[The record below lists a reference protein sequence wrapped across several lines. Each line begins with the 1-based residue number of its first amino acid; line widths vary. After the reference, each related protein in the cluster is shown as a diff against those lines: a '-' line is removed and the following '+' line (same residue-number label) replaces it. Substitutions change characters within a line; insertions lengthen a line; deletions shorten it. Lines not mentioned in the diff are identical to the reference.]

1 MSVEELG
8 DLLQSGEEIPHP
20 DEKWL
25 VSYADMMTLLFGFFV
40 MMYSMANQMDVVEKS
55 MAEKFAPKEE
65 SPQDAPVKNQLG
77 NVEDLTAK
85 VAGLEK
91 ALAEAQSR
99 AAAMEKSTR
108 ELEDKIFTQSDS
120 LLQSGQL
127 AQQLKS
133 VTEERDQLRS
143 QLAKAQTDALLE
155 SSKKTVASPAT
166 DPEPV
171 KGGGIGGGGKRGSK
185 ERIGGAGGVKL
196 RMPVRFDNGF
206 TATTIGATNR
216 GFVINADAPG
226 APGETFVATV
236 EGPDGRAI
244 RVVVKIMLEHGDS
257 RHLGIVHY
265 LSGSEEYMKEW
276 IANAP

>member
-1 MSVEELG
+1 MSAEELG
-8 DLLQSGEEIPHP
+8 DLLPFEEEIPHP

-40 MMYSMANQMDVVEKS
+40 MLYSMANQMDVVEKS
-55 MAEKFAPKEE
+55 IAEKFAPKGEE
-65 SPQDAPVKNQLG
+65 AKPSPVKNELG

-91 ALAEAQSR
+91 ALTEAQSR
-99 AAAMEKSTR
+99 AAAMEKSSQ

-120 LLQSGQL
+120 LLKSGQL

-133 VTEERDQLRS
+133 VTEERDKLRS
-143 QLAKAQTDALLE
+143 QLAKAQTEQLLE
-155 SSKKTVASPAT
+155 AAKKPVVAASDPA
-166 DPEPV
+166 PA
-171 KGGGIGGGGKRGSK
+171 KGGGIGGGGSRGAK

-196 RMPVRFDNGF
+196 RMPVRFENGF

-236 EGPDGRAI
+236 DGPDGRAI
-244 RVVVKIMLEHGDS
+244 KVVVKIMLEHGDS

-265 LSGSEEYMKEW
+265 LTGSEGHLKEW